1 MNKLFGYGLA
11 LAFCIGTTG
20 LLASSS
26 RTAQRNLGADAA
38 LATDGAFRDGLFVGK
53 LTAENGRR
61 LHPLTGR
68 WSNQK
73 DRASFAAGYQQG
85 YSSFLASA
93 K

>member
-53 LTAENGRR
+53 LTAENGRP
-61 LHPLTGR
+61 LHPPTGR

-73 DRASFAAGYQQG
+73 DRDSFATGYQQG